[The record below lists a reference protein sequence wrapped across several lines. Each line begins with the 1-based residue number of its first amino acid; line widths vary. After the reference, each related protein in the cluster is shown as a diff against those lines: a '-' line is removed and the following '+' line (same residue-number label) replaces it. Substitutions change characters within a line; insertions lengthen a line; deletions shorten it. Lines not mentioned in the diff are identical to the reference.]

1 MINYKEVTR
10 KLSLPTVKV
19 DLGCGLN
26 RHEREKNEY
35 IYIDGDKA
43 DGIDIVCDWNE
54 IPLPD
59 NSVDEIHT
67 SDTIEHV
74 KTWEYHLTFPEWNR
88 TLKVGGK
95 LWGTTPDR
103 DWVIKCAY
111 EGMMDQEWI
120 QHNLYGH
127 GMGYKHTHYTTF
139 TRAKLKEVLELYGF
153 GNVEFAPVKE
163 WIHFTATKVRDL

>member
-1 MINYKEVTR
+1 MINTEEVNR
-10 KLSLPTVKV
+10 KLALPIVKI

-35 IYIDGDKA
+35 IYIDGDSA

-59 NSVDEIHT
+59 KCASEIHT

-74 KTWEYHLTFPEWNR
+74 KTWEYNKTFPEWNR
-88 TLKVGGK
+88 LLKIGGI
-95 LWGTTPDR
+95 LWGTTPNR
-103 DWVIKCAY
+103 TEIIKRAY
-111 EGMMDQEWI
+111 EGTADEDWL

-127 GMGYKHTHYTTF
+127 GLNFNNTHYTTF
-139 TRAKLKEVLELYGF
+139 TKDKLREVLEIYGF
-153 GNVEFAPVKE
+153 SVIFDSLED
-163 WIHFTATKVRDL
+163 WIHFTATKVRDI